1 MEAFDAVVIGAGPAG
16 LVAGAVLSSE
26 GRKTLV
32 CEKSRWIGGRA
43 MALDVDGFKLNLG
56 GHLLEDSG
64 SGITAIFKHLG
75 VELRHGA
82 VSSSLPV
89 FREGKWGQVQEMYQG
104 KKDELKKIISILGQ
118 MDCSEFDRLDDVPLR
133 KWLLQHTRSEE
144 VIALFECLAVLECMT
159 EEWYD
164 HSASDNLFVRKLHYG
179 EKRMAGYS
187 FWPEAGWDG
196 IFGILKEVILKNGG
210 EVRLHTPVHR
220 VVIHKGQVEGVIVSE
235 GEPSVPGELAE
246 RKMIQADK
254 VVCTVP
260 VWNVLEVV
268 SEDDLP
274 QWYSEQI
281 KYLAQEKFKVCWLG
295 YYVASREPIFA
306 LDPKEMCTWLSA
318 PKSRLGGFAFLNSA
332 LDPKVAP
339 QGAHLWVCGATFLG
353 TRSKEWVDRKIK
365 EFDEDLRVMF
375 PALGG
380 EAVIWK
386 KRHLVG
392 SPPFGLVQ
400 KPTLVG
406 TYRPAPSVPSV
417 KGLYFASDTFRSRGV
432 GVDRAARAGLTAA
445 ELALGKRIE
454 ALKETWRY

>member
-89 FREGKWGQVQEMYQG
+89 FREGKWGQVQEMYRG